1 MRSGTLAAGVTI
13 LLLAVACTSG
23 PGEGVTELVTT
34 TADTSETDTGEA
46 TETRP
51 QLPSVNA
58 GPPAQG
64 GPLDLKLVASGLRS
78 PVFATGAPGVEG
90 KLFVVE
96 QAGRIRVLER
106 GKLLDA
112 PFLDITEKVASGG
125 EQGLLSVAFHPNYLS
140 NGLFYVNYTD
150 VNGDTRV
157 VEYRDPGDGEPV
169 ELRELLYVMQPHANH
184 NGGQLAFGPDGLLY
198 VGMGDGGSNGDP
210 DNRSQDLSD
219 RLGKLLRLDV
229 DGESTD
235 WEMAG
240 YGLRN
245 PWRFSFDRATGD
257 LWIGDVGQETLEEI
271 DFVAAPNLGDLHNFG
286 WNVYEGSELF
296 EDKPLTPG
304 GSLVEPLTEYTHR
317 FGCSVTGGYVYRGE
331 RLRSEAWGRYFYGDY
346 CSGRIWS
353 LDYWE
358 GEVTRRGHP
367 FRVPKLTSF
376 AEGSDG
382 ELFALSQDGSIYQF
396 VKAM

>member
-1 MRSGTLAAGVTI
+1 MF
-13 LLLAVACTSG
+13 LLLAAACTSG

-34 TADTSETDTGEA
+34 SADTSETDTGEA
-46 TETRP
+46 TDTRP
-51 QLPSVNA
+51 QLPSVDP
-58 GPPAQG
+58 GPPGQG
-64 GPLDLKLVASGLRS
+64 GPLDLKLVATGLRS
-78 PVFATGAPGVEG
+78 PVFATGAPGVDG

-96 QAGRIRVLER
+96 QAGRIRVLEN
-106 GKLLDA
+106 GKLLDE

-125 EQGLLSVAFHPNYLS
+125 ERGLLSIAFHPSYLS

-157 VEYRDPGDGEPV
+157 VEYRDTGDGQPL

-198 VGMGDGGSNGDP
+198 VGMGDGGSSGDP
-210 DNRSQDLSD
+210 DNRAQDLSD

-229 DGESTD
+229 DEESTE

-240 YGLRN
+240 FGLRN
-245 PWRFSFDRATGD
+245 PWRFSFDRVTGD
-257 LWIGDVGQETLEEI
+257 LWIGDVGQETMEEI
-271 DFVAAPNLGDLHNFG
+271 DFVAAPDLGELHNFG
-286 WNVYEGSELF
+286 WNVYEGSEVF

-304 GSLVEPLTEYTHR
+304 GTLVEPLTEYTHEL
-317 FGCSVTGGYVYRGE
+317 GCSVTGGYVYRGE
-331 RLRSEAWGRYFYGDY
+331 RLRREAWGRYFYGDY

-353 LDYWE
+353 LDYWD

-367 FRVPKLTSF
+367 FRVAKLASF

-382 ELFALSQDGSIYQF
+382 ELYALSQDGSIFQV